1 MPDKTNLENKSV
13 ASDSGTLY
21 MVLHGELAI
30 FDGTSNGK
38 PSDYICVYAPD
49 LIEHVYMAGPW
60 MGEQR
65 IPRGTT
71 LELTGVLGGADTIAN
86 YKDRYL
92 VFQGGRCNPASSYM
106 EIRLPRPRRIW
117 PANLTALVS
126 GLVTVTTPG
135 VSIAPPK
142 GMNYSPNIA
151 MCCVFE
157 YAIDGQAWPRLN
169 CIAGPPMDTSPA
181 WGAGKRANNS
191 YSLHLFAEGDAIEN
205 VLHTQRS
212 FSLAAQI
219 LGATATLASYD
230 KKPGPTLTVPSD
242 LLGDETSMTLAA
254 RIQRMGPTAPT
265 PIGKINKVNNEY
277 EFHNEYVCGHIA
289 MLG

>member
-1 MPDKTNLENKSV
+1 
-13 ASDSGTLY
+13 
-21 MVLHGELAI
+21 
-30 FDGTSNGK
+30 
-38 PSDYICVYAPD
+38 

-60 MGEQR
+60 IGEQH

-92 VFQGGRCNPASSYM
+92 VLQGGRCNPKLSFM

-117 PANLTALVS
+117 PASLTALIS
-126 GLVTVTTPG
+126 GQVTVTTPG
-135 VSIAPPK
+135 VSIAPPA
-142 GMNYSPNIA
+142 GMNYSPCIA

-157 YAIDGQAWPRLN
+157 YAIDGQAWPHLKW
-169 CIAGPPMDTSPA
+169 IAGPPMDTTPA
-181 WGAGKRANNS
+181 WGAGKRTNNS

-219 LGATATLASYD
+219 LGATATLTSYT
-230 KKPGPTLTVPSD
+230 KKPGPAVTVPSD
-242 LLGDETSMTLAA
+242 LLAEETSMTLAA

-265 PIGKINKVNNEY
+265 PIEKVNNEY
-277 EFHNEYVCGHIA
+277 DVNNEYVCGNLA